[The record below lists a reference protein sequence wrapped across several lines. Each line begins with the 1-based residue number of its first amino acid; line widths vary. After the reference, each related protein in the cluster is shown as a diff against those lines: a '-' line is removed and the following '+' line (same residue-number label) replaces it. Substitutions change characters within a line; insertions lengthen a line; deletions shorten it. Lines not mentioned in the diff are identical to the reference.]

1 MDLIDI
7 YRAYHPKAPVFLPQ
21 NERENIFKKVYWQ
34 GIHLQNIQTS
44 HVAQYQKKTTQL
56 KMGRRSK

>member
-7 YRAYHPKAPVFLPQ
+7 YRAYHRKTPVFLPQ
-21 NERENIFKKVYWQ
+21 NGRENICKKSDWQ
-34 GIHLQNIQTS
+34 GINLQNIQTS
-44 HVAQYQKKTTQL
+44 HVAQYQKTTQL